1 MLNQNEPGLFHIE
14 LKQRFEELVSW
25 AVAHSPD
32 HSPQLSPADFEAARK
47 EITKL
52 AAHDLSLGERNAEIP
67 EPAENGPQYINVT
80 PAPWP

>member
-1 MLNQNEPGLFHIE
+1 MLNQNEPDLFQIE
-14 LKQRFEELVSW
+14 LKQRFEELVRW
-25 AVAHSPD
+25 AVAHNPD
-32 HSPQLSPADFEAARK
+32 RSAPLSEADFDAARK

-52 AAHDLSLGERNAEIP
+52 AAHDLSLGERNAKIP